1 MTFINTLRV
10 SKNIIFLDLTI
21 WNQFILIWRIIMEI
35 SRPRGTRDFLSK
47 EMKQRKH
54 VENTFRRVFENY
66 GYGEIKTPIFEDLS
80 LFTMKSGEAI
90 KEEIYHF
97 KDKGERDLAL
107 RPELT
112 APVARL
118 YLNELQRSP
127 KPIKMYYF
135 GSCFRYERPQAGRF
149 RQFWQFGCELIG
161 GKSPEAEAEVIA
173 MAAHCLEEIGLTD
186 YEFHIG
192 NLGIIRSL
200 LNDAEIPGEEQG
212 QIMGLVD
219 KGDVEELENLLNN
232 MNISE
237 SLKEILLKLIEITG
251 HNEVVDEV
259 RAIIKKCEGAF
270 KALDDLE
277 DLLNH
282 LETFGFTNYIVNLGI
297 ARGLDYYSGMVF
309 EIYVHGLG
317 AQKQISGG
325 GTYNLIEIFGGEPV
339 ESTGFA
345 FGFDRVMEALKNQNA
360 EIPVK
365 GHVDVFVAPLSSN
378 MRQDSF
384 KIAQNLRRNG
394 ISADVDLARKKV
406 KKILSYADHLG
417 VKYSVLVG
425 ARDVESG
432 KVTVKNME
440 SGNQELVDLDNLA
453 IKLHDEL
460 GID

>member
-1 MTFINTLRV
+1 
-10 SKNIIFLDLTI
+10 
-21 WNQFILIWRIIMEI
+21 MEI
-35 SRPRGTRDFLSK
+35 SRPRGTRDFLSD
-47 EMKQRKH
+47 EMKQRKY

-66 GYGEIKTPIFEDLS
+66 GYGEIKTPIFEDLT

-112 APVARL
+112 APVSRL

-186 YEFHIG
+186 YEFNIG

-200 LNDAEIPGEEQG
+200 LNDAKIHGEEQG
-212 QIMGLVD
+212 QIMGLID
-219 KGDVEELENLLNN
+219 KGDVEELEKLLNT
-232 MNISE
+232 MNASE
-237 SLKEILLKLIEITG
+237 SLKEILLKLIEIRG
-251 HNEVVDEV
+251 HNEVIDEV
-259 RAIIKKCEGAF
+259 RGIIDECEGAF

-345 FGFDRVMEALKNQNA
+345 FGFDRVMEALKKQNA
-360 EIPVK
+360 EIPVE
-365 GHVDVFVAPLSSN
+365 GHVDVFVAPLSGN
-378 MRQDSF
+378 MRKESF
-384 KIAQNLRRNG
+384 KIVQELRKNG

-406 KKILSYADHLG
+406 KKLLSYANHLG
-417 VKYSVLVG
+417 VKYAVLVG
-425 ARDVESG
+425 ARDIEAG
-432 KVTVKNME
+432 KVTLKNME
-440 SGNQELVDLDNLA
+440 SGNQDLVDLDNLA
-453 IKLHDEL
+453 MKLRDEL
-460 GID
+460 EMD

>member
-1 MTFINTLRV
+1 
-10 SKNIIFLDLTI
+10 
-21 WNQFILIWRIIMEI
+21 MEI
-35 SRPRGTRDFLSK
+35 SRPRGTRDFLSD
-47 EMKQRKH
+47 EMKQRKY

-66 GYGEIKTPIFEDLS
+66 GYGEIKTPIFEDLT

-112 APVARL
+112 APVSRL

-186 YEFHIG
+186 YEFNIG

-200 LNDAEIPGEEQG
+200 LNDAKIHGEEQG
-212 QIMGLVD
+212 QIMGLID
-219 KGDVEELENLLNN
+219 KGDVEELEKLLNT
-232 MNISE
+232 MDVSE
-237 SLKEILLKLIEITG
+237 SLKEILLKLIEIKG
-251 HNEVVDEV
+251 HNEVIDKV
-259 RAIIKKCEGAF
+259 RGIIKECEGAF

-345 FGFDRVMEALKNQNA
+345 FGFDRVMEALKKQNA
-360 EIPVK
+360 EIPVE
-365 GHVDVFVAPLSSN
+365 GHVDVFVAPLSGN
-378 MRQDSF
+378 MRKESF
-384 KIAQNLRRNG
+384 KIVQDLRRNG

-406 KKILSYADHLG
+406 KKLLSYADHLG
-417 VKYSVLVG
+417 VKYAVLVG
-425 ARDVESG
+425 ARDMEAG
-432 KVTVKNME
+432 KVTLKNME
-440 SGNQELVDLDNLA
+440 SGNQDLVDLDNLA
-453 IKLHDEL
+453 MKLRDEL
-460 GID
+460 EMD

>member
-1 MTFINTLRV
+1 
-10 SKNIIFLDLTI
+10 
-21 WNQFILIWRIIMEI
+21 MEI
-35 SRPRGTRDFLSK
+35 SRPRGTRDFLSD
-47 EMKQRKH
+47 EMKQRKY

-66 GYGEIKTPIFEDLS
+66 GYGEIKTPIFEDLT

-112 APVARL
+112 APVSRL

-173 MAAHCLEEIGLTD
+173 MAAHCLNEIGLTD

-200 LNDAEIPGEEQG
+200 LNDAKIPADEQG

-219 KGDVEELENLLNN
+219 KGDVEELENLLNS
-232 MNISE
+232 MDISE
-237 SLKEILLKLIEITG
+237 SLKGILLKLIEIKG
-251 HNEVVDEV
+251 HNEVIGEV
-259 RAIIKKCEGAF
+259 RNIIKKCEGAF

-345 FGFDRVMEALKNQNA
+345 FGFDRVMEALKKQNA
-360 EIPVK
+360 EIPVE
-365 GHVDVFVAPLSSN
+365 GHVDVFVAPLSSS
-378 MRQDSF
+378 MRKDSF
-384 KIAQNLRRNG
+384 KIVQDLRRNG

-406 KKILSYADHLG
+406 KKLLSYADHLG
-417 VKYSVLVG
+417 VKYAVLVG
-425 ARDVESG
+425 ARDIEDG
-432 KVTVKNME
+432 KVTLKNME
-440 SGNQELVDLDNLA
+440 SGDQELVDLDNMAL
-453 IKLHDEL
+453 KLHDEL
-460 GID
+460 EID

>member
-1 MTFINTLRV
+1 
-10 SKNIIFLDLTI
+10 
-21 WNQFILIWRIIMEI
+21 
-35 SRPRGTRDFLSK
+35 
-47 EMKQRKH
+47 
-54 VENTFRRVFENY
+54 
-66 GYGEIKTPIFEDLS
+66 
-80 LFTMKSGEAI
+80 
-90 KEEIYHF
+90 
-97 KDKGERDLAL
+97 
-107 RPELT
+107 
-112 APVARL
+112 
-118 YLNELQRSP
+118 
-127 KPIKMYYF
+127 MYYF

-200 LNDAEIPGEEQG
+200 LNYAEIPGEEQG

-259 RAIIKKCEGAF
+259 RTIIKKCEGAF

-345 FGFDRVMEALKNQNA
+345 FGFDRVMEALKKQNA
-360 EIPVK
+360 EIPVE
-365 GHVDVFVAPLSSN
+365 GHVDVFVAPLSSK
-378 MRQDSF
+378 MREDSF

-417 VKYSVLVG
+417 VKYAVLVG
-425 ARDVESG
+425 ARDIESG
-432 KVTVKNME
+432 KVTLKNME
-440 SGNQELVDLDNLA
+440 SGDQELVDLDNLA
-453 IKLHDEL
+453 TKLHNEL

>member
-1 MTFINTLRV
+1 
-10 SKNIIFLDLTI
+10 
-21 WNQFILIWRIIMEI
+21 MEI
-35 SRPRGTRDFLSK
+35 SRPRGTRDFLSD
-47 EMKQRKH
+47 EMKQRKY

-66 GYGEIKTPIFEDLS
+66 GYGEIKTPIFEDLT

-112 APVARL
+112 APVSRL

-173 MAAHCLEEIGLTD
+173 MAAHCLNEIGLTD

-200 LNDAEIPGEEQG
+200 LNDAKIHADEQG

-219 KGDVEELENLLNN
+219 KGDVEELENLLNS
-232 MNISE
+232 MDISE
-237 SLKEILLKLIEITG
+237 SLKEILLKLIEIKG
-251 HNEVVDEV
+251 HNEVIDEV
-259 RAIIKKCEGAF
+259 RGIIKKCEGAF

-345 FGFDRVMEALKNQNA
+345 FGFDRVMEALKKQNA
-360 EIPVK
+360 EIPVE

-378 MRQDSF
+378 MRKESF
-384 KIAQNLRRNG
+384 KIVQDLRRNG

-406 KKILSYADHLG
+406 KKLLSYADHLG
-417 VKYSVLVG
+417 VKYAVLVG
-425 ARDVESG
+425 ARDIESG
-432 KVTVKNME
+432 KVTLKNME

-453 IKLHDEL
+453 IKLRDEL
-460 GID
+460 EID

>member
-1 MTFINTLRV
+1 
-10 SKNIIFLDLTI
+10 
-21 WNQFILIWRIIMEI
+21 MEI
-35 SRPRGTRDFLSK
+35 SRPRGTRDFLSD
-47 EMKQRKH
+47 EMKQRKY

-66 GYGEIKTPIFEDLS
+66 GYGEIKTPIFEDLT

-112 APVARL
+112 APVSRL

-200 LNDAEIPGEEQG
+200 LNDAEIPADEQG

-219 KGDVEELENLLNN
+219 KGDVEGLEDLLNS
-232 MNISE
+232 MDISN
-237 SLKEILLKLIEITG
+237 SLKEILLKLIEIKG
-251 HNEVVDEV
+251 HNEVVGEV
-259 RAIIKKCEGAF
+259 RSIIKKCEGAF

-345 FGFDRVMEALKNQNA
+345 FGFDRVMEALKKQNA
-360 EIPVK
+360 EIPVE
-365 GHVDVFVAPLSSN
+365 GHVDVFVAPLSDN
-378 MRQDSF
+378 MRNESF
-384 KIAQNLRRNG
+384 KIVQNLRRNG

-406 KKILSYADHLG
+406 KKLLSYADHLM
-417 VKYSVLVG
+417 VKYAVLVG
-425 ARDVESG
+425 ARDIESG
-432 KVTVKNME
+432 KVTLKNME
-440 SGNQELVDLDNLA
+440 SGDQELIDLGNLA
-453 IKLHDEL
+453 AKLRDEL
-460 GID
+460 EIN

>member
-1 MTFINTLRV
+1 
-10 SKNIIFLDLTI
+10 
-21 WNQFILIWRIIMEI
+21 MEI
-35 SRPRGTRDFLSK
+35 SRPRGTRDFLSS
-47 EMKQRKH
+47 EMKQRKY
-54 VENTFRRVFENY
+54 VENTLRRIFEDY
-66 GYGEIKTPIFEDLS
+66 GYGEIKTPIFEELS

-161 GKSPEAEAEVIA
+161 GKSPEAEAEVMA
-173 MAAHCLEEIGLTD
+173 MAAHCLDEIGLKD

-200 LNDAEIPGEEQG
+200 LKDAEVPEEEQG

-232 MNISE
+232 SDISQ
-237 SLKEILLKLIEITG
+237 SLKETLLKLIGIKG
-251 HNEVVDEV
+251 HNEVIGEV
-259 RAIIKKCEGAF
+259 RSIIKNCEGAF
-270 KALDDLE
+270 KSLDDLE
-277 DLLNH
+277 ELLNH

-297 ARGLDYYSGMVF
+297 ARGLDYYSGIVF

-325 GTYNLIEIFGGEPV
+325 GTYNLIEIFGGEQV

-345 FGFDRVMEALKNQNA
+345 FGFDRVMGALKKQNA
-360 EIPVK
+360 EIPVE
-365 GHVDVFVAPLSSN
+365 GHVDVFVAPLSDN
-378 MRQDSF
+378 MREESF

-394 ISADVDLARKKV
+394 ISTDVDLARKKV
-406 KKILSYADHLG
+406 KKILSYADNLG
-417 VKYSVLVG
+417 VKYAVLVG
-425 ARDVESG
+425 ARDIESG
-432 KVTVKNME
+432 KVTLKDMK
-440 SGNQELVDLDNLA
+440 SGNQELVDMANLA
-453 IKLHDEL
+453 ERLHDEIK
-460 GID
+460 GND

>member
-1 MTFINTLRV
+1 
-10 SKNIIFLDLTI
+10 
-21 WNQFILIWRIIMEI
+21 MEI
-35 SRPRGTRDFLSK
+35 SRPRGTRDFLSD
-47 EMKQRKH
+47 EMKQRKY

-66 GYGEIKTPIFEDLS
+66 GYGEIKTPIFEDLT

-112 APVARL
+112 APVSRL

-127 KPIKMYYF
+127 KPLKMYYF

-173 MAAHCLEEIGLTD
+173 MAAHCLNEIGLTD

-200 LNDAEIPGEEQG
+200 LNDAKIHADEQG

-219 KGDVEELENLLNN
+219 KGDVEELENLLNS
-232 MNISE
+232 MDISE
-237 SLKEILLKLIEITG
+237 SLKEILLKLIEIKG
-251 HNEVVDEV
+251 HNEVIDEV
-259 RAIIKKCEGAF
+259 RSIIKKCEGAF

-345 FGFDRVMEALKNQNA
+345 FGFDRVMEALKKQNA
-360 EIPVK
+360 EIPVE
-365 GHVDVFVAPLSSN
+365 GHVDVFVAPLSGN
-378 MRQDSF
+378 MRKESF
-384 KIAQNLRRNG
+384 KIVQDLRKNG

-406 KKILSYADHLG
+406 KKLLSYADHLR
-417 VKYSVLVG
+417 VKYAVLVG
-425 ARDVESG
+425 ARDIEGG
-432 KVTVKNME
+432 KVTLKNME

-453 IKLHDEL
+453 IKLRDEL
-460 GID
+460 EID

>member
-1 MTFINTLRV
+1 
-10 SKNIIFLDLTI
+10 
-21 WNQFILIWRIIMEI
+21 MEI
-35 SRPRGTRDFLSK
+35 SRPRGTRDFLSD
-47 EMKQRKH
+47 EMKQRKY

-66 GYGEIKTPIFEDLS
+66 GYGEIKTPIFEDLT

-112 APVARL
+112 APVSRL

-161 GKSPEAEAEVIA
+161 GKSPEAEAEVMA

-200 LNDAEIPGEEQG
+200 LNDAKVPEEEQG

-232 MNISE
+232 MDISE
-237 SLKEILLKLIEITG
+237 SLKEILLKLIEIRG

-259 RAIIKKCEGAF
+259 RGLIKKCEGAF

-282 LETFGFTNYIVNLGI
+282 LETFGFTNYVVNLGI

-345 FGFDRVMEALKNQNA
+345 FGFDRVMEALKKQNA
-360 EIPVK
+360 EIPVE

-378 MRQDSF
+378 MRKDSF
-384 KIAQNLRRNG
+384 KIVQELRRNG

-406 KKILSYADHLG
+406 KKLLSYADHLG
-417 VKYSVLVG
+417 VKYAVLVG
-425 ARDVESG
+425 ARDIEDG
-432 KVTVKNME
+432 KVTLKNME
-440 SGNQELVDLDNLA
+440 SGNQDLIDLDNLA
-453 IKLHDEL
+453 IKLRDEL
-460 GID
+460 EID